1 MKLFDGNLITIVKG
15 NSAVIGITI
24 TDTETGDPYILTGDS
39 VVIFTVKNKRGEK
52 VIQKTLTPQDYEE
65 DQQTLE
71 CNLSPSDTVTL
82 LTGEY
87 EYDCLLYSESENL
100 AVTFISSN
108 LVIEKAVGLYT
119 DISGGDNG

>member
-1 MKLFDGNLITIVKG
+1 MKLFDGNLITIIKG

-24 TDTETGDPYILTGDS
+24 TDAETGDPYILTGDA

-52 VIQKTLTPQDYEE
+52 VIQKTLTSQDYEE

-87 EYDCLLYSESENL
+87 DYDCLLYSESENL

>member
-1 MKLFDGNLITIVKG
+1 MKLFDGNLISVVKG

-24 TDTETGDPYILTGDS
+24 TDAQTGEPYILTGDA
-39 VVIFTVKNKRGEK
+39 VVIFTVKNKKGET
-52 VIQKTLTPQDYEE
+52 VIQKTLTSQDYEE
-65 DQQTLE
+65 DEQTLE

-87 EYDCLLYSESENL
+87 DYDCLLYSESENL

-108 LVIEKAVGLYT
+108 LVVEKAVGLYT
-119 DISGGDNG
+119 DISGGDAG

>member
-1 MKLFDGNLITIVKG
+1 MNLFDGNLISVIRG

-71 CNLSPSDTVTL
+71 CNFSPSDTVTL

-87 EYDCLLYSESENL
+87 DYDCLLYSESENL

>member
-1 MKLFDGNLITIVKG
+1 MKLFDGNLISVVKG
-15 NSAVIGITI
+15 NSAAIGITI
-24 TDTETGDPYILTGDS
+24 TDTETGDPYILTGDT

-52 VIQKTLTPQDYEE
+52 VIQKTLTFQDYEE

-87 EYDCLLYSESENL
+87 DYDCLLYSESENL

>member
-1 MKLFDGNLITIVKG
+1 MNLFDGNLISVIRG

-24 TDTETGDPYILTGDS
+24 TDTETGDPYLLTGDS

-52 VIQKTLTPQDYEE
+52 VIQKTLTSQDYEE

-87 EYDCLLYSESENL
+87 DYDCLLYSESENL

>member
-15 NSAVIGITI
+15 NSAVIGITV
-24 TDTETGDPYILTGDS
+24 TDTETGDPYILTGDA
-39 VVIFTVKNKRGEK
+39 VVIFTVKNKRGAM
-52 VIQKTLTPQDYEE
+52 VIQKTLTSQDYEE

-87 EYDCLLYSESENL
+87 DYDCLLYSESENL